1 MKGIRKAAVFAT
13 LLAVWCFPMVS
24 SAKALSGEP
33 APGAMTRSAP
43 SAASTPASTRGAAA
57 TPSSSSEAASLATRE
72 KQARSLQDFKGG
84 GVSIYIGSG
93 VLFIAL
99 IILLILLI

>member
-1 MKGIRKAAVFAT
+1 MKRIRKAAVLAT
-13 LLAVWCFPMVS
+13 LFAVWCFPMVS
-24 SAKALSGEP
+24 SAKALSSEP
-33 APGAMTRSAP
+33 AA
-43 SAASTPASTRGAAA
+43 AAA
-57 TPSSSSEAASLATRE
+57 TLGRPSSAARTSGTAATSSTSSEGASLATRE
-72 KQARSLQDFKGG
+72 QQARSLQDFKGG

>member
-1 MKGIRKAAVFAT
+1 MKRIRKAAVLAT

-24 SAKALSGEP
+24 SAKALSSEP
-33 APGAMTRSAP
+33 AP
-43 SAASTPASTRGAAA
+43 SAAMLGSAPTAATTRGTAA
-57 TPSSSSEAASLATRE
+57 TPSGSSEAASLATRE
-72 KQARSLQDFKGG
+72 QQARSLQDFKGG